1 MGKTKKLF
9 DFDFDFELNENEM
22 YEELYSR
29 NDYDYQ
35 YKKWQE
41 SEDYVEFVNS
51 EINTARPIYTEYDIE
66 MNKLRHLNILLSNQV
81 KLVKKFMISYL
92 KKNYKNI

>member
-51 EINTARPIYTEYDIE
+51 EINTA
-66 MNKLRHLNILLSNQV
+66 
-81 KLVKKFMISYL
+81 
-92 KKNYKNI
+92 